1 MIDTFVIP
9 QKDAIIALDLASASI
24 NTQLDEGI
32 TLTDTDSYLKLK
44 TFYSLF
50 QINSRFAELVLESA
64 KAEGIRRTMMKQSL
78 HVRHLSS
85 SSNKE
90 NFSQYNSSKES

>member
-44 TFYSLF
+44 TFYTLF
-50 QINSRFAELVLESA
+50 KIESRFAELVLESA

-85 SSNKE
+85 TNNSN
-90 NFSQYNSSKES
+90 NLSQFSPNKL

>member
-24 NTQLDEGI
+24 NSNLDEGI

-44 TFYSLF
+44 TFYTLF
-50 QINSRFAELVLESA
+50 KIESKFASLVLESA

-78 HVRHLSS
+78 HIRHLSS
-85 SSNKE
+85 NQNQSNLSE
-90 NFSQYNSSKES
+90 YTN